1 MKQKRFSF
9 NLILGGILLAIT
21 LIPALVGLLWTPY
34 DPEAMNSSLKL
45 AGVSIRH
52 IYGCDNFGRDIFSRI
67 MAGSGITMR
76 INDVALAFPSLLL
89 ALVMVSLLGT
99 GKYQVMLALGIAFVP
114 SYARIVRSE
123 YIRIKNLDY
132 VKAARLAGASDLRI
146 MFVHIL
152 PNTKTV
158 LLSSVMIG
166 FNNAILAEAGLSFL
180 GIGVQQ
186 RAGNERAHRVAHDA
200 DAGDVDVFKRA
211 ARHII
216 HQGYHAHAD
225 GADARIRVGLAAGE
239 AVVVGVHGD
248 DHDAAAAQLNGRGVL
263 HLGGV
268 EEAVARHHAGDL
280 VVGRGV
286 FGNEREGVQVLM
298 AFRREVDVFDLD
310 FPEVGLEQHG
320 EYAAQKDDD
329 HGDCQAFFVLGLHS
343 FLLSSLE
350 RVSFSEKCA
359 VRRLF
364 LPNAPPFPSPRQRQ
378 KHQNGKK

>member
-67 MAGSGITMR
+67 MAGSGITLLIAIGTVAFGSIIGTAIGAFTGYFGGIIDEALMR

-166 FNNAILAEAGLSFL
+166 FNNAILAEAGLSFI
-180 GIGVQQ
+180 GIGVQPPDASLGRMLSEAQ
-186 RAGNERAHRVAHDA
+186 AYMFTNAGYVLFT
-200 DAGDVDVFKRA
+200 GCTIVM
-211 ARHII
+211 II
-216 HQGYHAHAD
+216 
-225 GADARIRVGLAAGE
+225 
-239 AVVVGVHGD
+239 
-248 DHDAAAAQLNGRGVL
+248 
-263 HLGGV
+263 LG
-268 EEAVARHHAGDL
+268 
-280 VVGRGV
+280 
-286 FGNEREGVQVLM
+286 F
-298 AFRREVDVFDLD
+298 
-310 FPEVGLEQHG
+310 
-320 EYAAQKDDD
+320 
-329 HGDCQAFFVLGLHS
+329 S
-343 FLLSSLE
+343 LLSKE
-350 RVSFSEKCA
+350 IK
-359 VRRLF
+359 
-364 LPNAPPFPSPRQRQ
+364 
-378 KHQNGKK
+378 